1 MKVFHIH
8 FGKDGGSERFF
19 VTLVNG
25 LADRGVEQQIL
36 IRKDRG
42 WRKDIERCGVI
53 HEGIFR
59 RISLSRFLLA
69 RRIDRILATFQ
80 PDAIMAWAPRA
91 SQAVPAK
98 ASCIRIGRL
107 GDYPLRLRYFHNL
120 DVLVGNTPGIVER
133 IHELGWPRRTAVI
146 SNFTRFKPSA
156 PVKRADVGVADDVFL
171 VAAAGRFVRRKGF
184 HTLIEAIARTDGAH
198 LLLAGD
204 GEERDNLQR
213 LAAERGVADRVRFL
227 GWQAD
232 PGPFVAAADVFVM
245 PSTHE
250 PLGNVILEAWAL
262 GVPVVSSRS
271 EGPVWMMADGEDG
284 LMFPIEDDTALAD
297 CLARLRDDRGLR
309 ARIAEGGRRTL
320 DARFSERAIVDQ
332 YLALFADKPSG

>member
-36 IRKDRG
+36 IRKDRS

-59 RISLSRFLLA
+59 RISLSRFVLA
-69 RRIDRILATFQ
+69 RRIDRIMREFR
-80 PDAIMAWAPRA
+80 PDAVLAWAPRA
-91 SQAVPAK
+91 SQAVPARTD
-98 ASCIRIGRL
+98 CIKIGRL
-107 GDYPLRLRYFHNL
+107 GDYPLRLRYFQKL

-133 IHELGWPRRTAVI
+133 VRELGWPRRTQVI
-146 SNFTRFKPSA
+146 SNFTRFTPKTPAS
-156 PVKRADVGVADDVFL
+156 RADLGVPDGAFL
-171 VAAAGRFVRRKGF
+171 ISAAGRFVRRKGF
-184 HTLIEAIARTDGAH
+184 HTLIEAVAKTAGAH
-198 LLLAGD
+198 LVLAGE
-204 GEERDNLQR
+204 GEERDNLES
-213 LAAERGVADRVRFL
+213 LARSSGVADRVRFL

-232 PGPFVAAADVFVM
+232 PGPFVAASDVFVM

-271 EGPVWMMADGEDG
+271 EGPLWMMKDGEDG
-284 LMFPIEDDTALAD
+284 LLFPIEDAAALAG
-297 CLARLRDDRGLR
+297 CLTRLRDDPALR
-309 ARIAEGGRRTL
+309 AAIAEGGRHTL

-332 YLALFADKPSG
+332 YLALFSEKPDR